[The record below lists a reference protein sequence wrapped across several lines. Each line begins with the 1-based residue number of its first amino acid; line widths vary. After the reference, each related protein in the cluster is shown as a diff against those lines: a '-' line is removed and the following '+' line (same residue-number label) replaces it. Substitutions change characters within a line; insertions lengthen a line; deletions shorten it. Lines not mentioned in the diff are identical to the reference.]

1 MFSNIDSQNQDTTKS
16 IGIALNVS
24 EQIVRAMGGEIGFKS
39 SKGIGSQFSF
49 SIVLDKLVNA
59 EATKFDNSPLRLNEI
74 H

>member
-1 MFSNIDSQNQDTTKS
+1 MFTNIDGQNQDTTKS

-49 SIVLDKLVNA
+49 SIVLDKIIDKN
-59 EATKFDNSPLRLNEI
+59 EMTHGHSFRLNETP
-74 H
+74 